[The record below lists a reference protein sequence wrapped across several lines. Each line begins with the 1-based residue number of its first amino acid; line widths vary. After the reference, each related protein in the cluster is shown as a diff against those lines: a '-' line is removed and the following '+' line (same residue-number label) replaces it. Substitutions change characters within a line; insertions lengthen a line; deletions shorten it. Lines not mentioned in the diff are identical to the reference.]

1 MYFNYSVNGVPACAN
16 KHLLTD
22 VLRKEWNFT
31 GYVISD
37 EGAIESVIKD
47 HKYVNNS
54 VDAVAACINAG
65 CNLELSANL
74 FSPVYFSLCKY
85 IKKNIFI
92 MKSN

>member
-1 MYFNYSVNGVPACAN
+1 M
-16 KHLLTD
+16 
-22 VLRKEWNFT
+22 
-31 GYVISD
+31 ISD

-85 IKKNIFI
+85 VKKKISQLSHNNKFSLVSI
-92 MKSN
+92 